1 VLCLVLGEF
10 LWGAL
15 FFEPIFLFILCCVTL
30 LGADLCRGVGLVVM
44 GRIGEFFG
52 ASKFVSDIIC
62 VFWPVLGD
70 LCQCVVVVGG
80 AVLRAF
86 GVLFG

>member
-1 VLCLVLGEF
+1 MS
-10 LWGAL
+10 
-15 FFEPIFLFILCCVTL
+15 
-30 LGADLCRGVGLVVM
+30 GVGLVVM
-44 GRIGEFFG
+44 GCIGEFFG

-86 GVLFG
+86 GALFGWLGYGQWGGYPVFVVL